1 MLRVLALYG
10 KYTRALA
17 LASPLWTSWRVL
29 YYRDC
34 VLYYRERPVGPCV
47 FMKKLQEAQEQE
59 GGQVGLEEEE
69 VVAAAA
75 AAAVVVEVDT

>member
-1 MLRVLALYG
+1 
-10 KYTRALA
+10 
-17 LASPLWTSWRVL
+17 
-29 YYRDC
+29 
-34 VLYYRERPVGPCV
+34 
-47 FMKKLQEAQEQE
+47 MKKLQEAQEQE

>member
-1 MLRVLALYG
+1 
-10 KYTRALA
+10 
-17 LASPLWTSWRVL
+17 
-29 YYRDC
+29 
-34 VLYYRERPVGPCV
+34 
-47 FMKKLQEAQEQE
+47 MKKLQEAQELV